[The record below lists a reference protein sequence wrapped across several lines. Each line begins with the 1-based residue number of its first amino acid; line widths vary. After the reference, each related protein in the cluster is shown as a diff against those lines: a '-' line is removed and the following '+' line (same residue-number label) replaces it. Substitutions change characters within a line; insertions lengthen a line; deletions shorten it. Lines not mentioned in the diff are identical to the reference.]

1 MISVCTES
9 TNSSSWFHNH
19 MPLSYMY
26 KRRWV
31 NRLAS
36 LAAATTPQSPPHSEV
51 DIKRRCRQRVK
62 ERKTETERSTL
73 FDGALDKYLPR
84 LPLAYTKM
92 EK

>member
-1 MISVCTES
+1 MFDTRTTSGQAVSIPPPSPLPPFWSGYQME
-9 TNSSSWFHNH
+9 
-19 MPLSYMY
+19 MPAPAE
-26 KRRWV
+26 K
-31 NRLAS
+31 
-36 LAAATTPQSPPHSEV
+36 
-51 DIKRRCRQRVK
+51 K